1 MSVSLNIPEI
11 TALKTRVEGV
21 FGASLQTHNAF
32 IALADAIDK
41 SLREHVSESTL
52 ERLWGYSTR
61 DVDAIS
67 VRTLDVLSRFSGFP
81 TWKAFI
87 ESLKDGCESE
97 EFAREGIADDLH
109 PGQILQLGW
118 LPNRL
123 ISVRLEA
130 DGRYVVVESRNSS
143 LRPGDSFVCNL
154 FQLGRPVYMDRF
166 RRSGSSEE
174 SCYVAGERS
183 GLTTLA
189 IIS

>member
-1 MSVSLNIPEI
+1 MSISLNIPEI
-11 TALKTRVEGV
+11 SALKSRVEGV

-41 SLREHVSESTL
+41 ALREHVSESTL
-52 ERLWGYSTR
+52 ERLWRYSTR
-61 DVDAIS
+61 GVDAIS
-67 VRTLDVLSRFSGFP
+67 VRTLDVLSRFCGFP
-81 TWKAFI
+81 TWKSFT
-87 ESLKDGCESE
+87 ESLKDERESE
-97 EFAREGIADDLH
+97 EFACDGIADDLY
-109 PGQILQLGW
+109 PGQILKLGW

-130 DGRYVVVESRNSS
+130 DGRYVVVESHNSS

-154 FQLGRPVYMDRF
+154 FQLGRPLYMDRF
-166 RRSGSSEE
+166 RRNGSSEE